1 MPEYVIGN
9 VNTGAFDEKLP
20 RMFNSCNLTKKEE
33 CNECWAKYYCSG
45 GCAANS
51 IFFAG
56 GITKP
61 YKIGCE
67 LMRKRV
73 ECALAI
79 AAIENANK
87 SL

>member
-1 MPEYVIGN
+1 MNHVFSILYRAGPS
-9 VNTGAFDEKLP
+9 
-20 RMFNSCNLTKKEE
+20 RMWAGRHSRRQNKKEE